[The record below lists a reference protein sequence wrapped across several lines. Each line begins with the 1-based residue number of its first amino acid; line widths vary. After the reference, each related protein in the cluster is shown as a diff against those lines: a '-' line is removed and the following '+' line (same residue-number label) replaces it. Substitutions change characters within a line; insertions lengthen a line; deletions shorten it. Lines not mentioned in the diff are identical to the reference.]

1 MLISTYFVVFIFKF
15 TSHSMSHEFNTW
27 RDEIKACN
35 NRCNAL
41 TSYKTVSI
49 VLPSETAACV
59 CVSEWVRERE
69 RERSKQFIRKAFGP
83 EWVLL
88 RKQSDRQPPW
98 PAVHLLYCLPE
109 KIKPPMTRIFHL
121 FFWVHDIVC
130 AWSIPF
136 FSLPIRVHSSG
147 MRLSHFLPS
156 VSLALPPVGW
166 ANTVLQ
172 LTHSTT
178 VWAWLNTVVIL

>member
-59 CVSEWVRERE
+59 WVSEWERERE

-88 RKQSDRQPPW
+88 KKTKWSPTTLACSTPTLLSAWENPATYDSYILSVLLGTRHCVHVQP
-98 PAVHLLYCLPE
+98 
-109 KIKPPMTRIFHL
+109 
-121 FFWVHDIVC
+121 
-130 AWSIPF
+130 PF
-136 FSLPIRVHSSG
+136 FSLLILVHSSG

-172 LTHSTT
+172 LTQSTT